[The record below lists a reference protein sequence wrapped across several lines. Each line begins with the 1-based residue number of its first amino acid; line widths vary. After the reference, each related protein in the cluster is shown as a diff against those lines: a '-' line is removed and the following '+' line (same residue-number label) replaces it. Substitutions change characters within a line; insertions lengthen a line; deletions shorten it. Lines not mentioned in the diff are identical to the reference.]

1 MNVDFKVEGLKELD
15 KALKRLPL
23 KARGQVM
30 RKALSKAM
38 EPVKQSAISLAP
50 IRTGNLRQSIVK
62 RTSIPKA
69 GNNFT
74 AEARVSVTTDGWYGM
89 FHEFGTVK
97 MPAHPFMRPAIDN
110 NSDAALTI
118 FRRELKE
125 SIESK

>member
-1 MNVDFKVEGLKELD
+1 
-15 KALKRLPL
+15 
-23 KARGQVM
+23 M

-50 IRTGNLRQSIVK
+50 INTGNLRQSIVK

-97 MPAHPFMRPAIDN
+97 MPARPFMRPAIDN
-110 NSDAALTI
+110 NYETALTI